1 MNNPKKNLR
10 LDSSNSSEFPDNSAN
25 SNNDIRYMNNYA
37 NCKNT
42 ALISLYVSILLSRS
56 PSVKLN
62 ASDNS
67 KILN

>member
-1 MNNPKKNLR
+1 MNYPNDNLQ
-10 LDSSNSSEFPDNSAN
+10 LDSSNPSEIFDNSAN
-25 SNNDIRYMNNYA
+25 SNNDNA

-42 ALISLYVSILLSRS
+42 GLISLYVGILLSRS